1 MRASRNVVSCL
12 ALIVLGG
19 CQTIEYGPISG
30 TDGFDFTT
38 YAYHEK
44 PTEDG
49 QYILTIQAFGGVPE
63 KMHEMWDRR
72 ARELCGPEFQKQLYR
87 AERPTVLYDS
97 YGGRAGDMVL
107 EGYLRC
113 GAAPAGAGSPGVALE
128 SASPAVQPAK

>member
-1 MRASRNVVSCL
+1 MRAYIQAGSCFV
-12 ALIVLGG
+12 LIVLGG
-19 CQTIEYGPISG
+19 CQVVEYGPYG
-30 TDGFDFTT
+30 GAVFTT
-38 YAYHEK
+38 YGYHEK

-49 QYILTIQAFGGVPE
+49 QYILTIQGFGGAPE

-87 AERPTVLYDS
+87 AERPTVLYDT

-113 GAAPAGAGSPGVALE
+113 GAAPAGAGTPGAVPEPASPGV
-128 SASPAVQPAK
+128 QTAK